1 MQLGISE
8 SYVTKIYDAC
18 DTVKPQ
24 ATLDP
29 LRIQVQGGGM
39 SAVWPLVNSE
49 IEIKVPYLKTETRLW
64 QPWRVASAHDRAQR
78 LYLEQCHP
86 KPLDTCATQ
95 SP

>member
-1 MQLGISE
+1 MGFYLGWIVGVIQQNTSEPMMQLGISE

-39 SAVWPLVNSE
+39 SAV
-49 IEIKVPYLKTETRLW
+49 
-64 QPWRVASAHDRAQR
+64 
-78 LYLEQCHP
+78 
-86 KPLDTCATQ
+86 
-95 SP
+95 